1 MTYIRSMFRL
11 FGLILI
17 FIFSLGIK
25 SQNIPFKAKYFKD
38 KKKELK
44 AVINEIKAGNNAL
57 KEKAYFTALDHF
69 FRAHS
74 FNSNN
79 ALNNFKIG
87 YCLFY
92 MIGTELDPIW
102 DSNHTQANV
111 LQSLQYLERASDLD
125 SFINK
130 NIHSLYYLELSYKNS
145 IEFLMGRCHHL
156 DMEWEKAI
164 DLYERSKR
172 VVLKNK
178 ELSLN
183 INIARALKQIEK
195 KINECEYGLSVKGR
209 VKNVLVTNLGEN
221 INTEYP
227 EYCPLISADES
238 ELFFT
243 SSRPKKAKS
252 NKVIKSYSNGYIKVN
267 SIEKDK
273 NINTDKKYKSKQ
285 DEDEN
290 EYDEDIYQSFYEQ
303 VNWGEAKRI
312 ADPINTESH
321 DATVG
326 LSFDAQSLFL
336 YRYDEKNGGDLYQ
349 SFLEGNKW
357 SYPRPLSKKIN
368 SQYQET
374 SACFSPDERTLFFTS
389 SKSDGYGGKDIYYS
403 KKMFDGSW
411 GPSVNIGSAINS
423 RYDEDG
429 VYMHPDGKTLY
440 FSSKGHQTL
449 GGYDIFKSI
458 YKDGEWTSPKNLGYP
473 INTAGDDVFFTLS
486 ADGKTGYFSSV
497 RKGGKG
503 KHDIY
508 MVEFP
513 ENYHLYESNILHN
526 DLVLLKGMVLE
537 PISNQPLEAEIII
550 IDNIADEI
558 IAQFKSNAKTG
569 KYLVALPS
577 GKNYG
582 IVIKKDSMLF
592 HTENIQLEKGKFK
605 VVNKKIKLQKIK
617 VGSRLVL
624 KNIFYEFGTTN
635 LLPESS
641 AELKRLVAFLK
652 RFNKIKFEIAGH
664 TDNVGDEK
672 ANQILSEKR
681 AKAIYDFLI
690 NHKIESSRV
699 SYKGYGSTKPI
710 ADNSTN
716 EGRQKNRRTEFK
728 ILSQR

>member
-1 MTYIRSMFRL
+1 MAYIRYMFRYWGL
-11 FGLILI
+11 KLILI
-17 FIFSLGIK
+17 FSFSLE
-25 SQNIPFKAKYFKD
+25 SQNIAFKGKHFKD

-44 AVINEIKAGNNAL
+44 LISNEIKAGNSAI
-57 KEKAYFTALDHF
+57 KGKSYFTALDHF
-69 FRAHS
+69 FRAQD
-74 FNSNN
+74 FNPHN
-79 ALNNFKIG
+79 ALNNYKIG
-87 YCLFY
+87 YCLFH
-92 MIGTELDPIW
+92 MVGTELDISW
-102 DSNHTQANV
+102 DSNHKQANV
-111 LQSLQYLERASDLD
+111 LQSLQYLEKAKELD
-125 SFINK
+125 SLIDK
-130 NIHSLYYLELSYKNS
+130 KIHSLFYLELSYQNS
-145 IEFLMGRCHHL
+145 IEYLMGRCYHL

-164 DLYERSKR
+164 NLYEISKR
-172 VVLKNK
+172 GVLKNK

-183 INIARALKQIEK
+183 INIAKALKETEK

-209 VKNVLVTNLGEN
+209 VKNVLVTKLGDN
-221 INTEYP
+221 INTEYS

-243 SSRPKKAKS
+243 SSRPKEIKS
-252 NKVIKSYSNGYIKVN
+252 HKVIKSYSNGYIKVDSKERN
-267 SIEKDK
+267 K
-273 NINTDKKYKSKQ
+273 NINTEKKYKSRQ
-285 DEDEN
+285 GIEDN
-290 EYDEDIYQSFYEQ
+290 DYDEDIYQSFYEQ
-303 VNWGEAKRI
+303 VNWGKAQQVGP
-312 ADPINTESH
+312 PINTESH

-326 LSFDAQSLFL
+326 LSFDAQTLFL
-336 YRYDEKNGGDLYQ
+336 YQIDEKNGGDLYE

-368 SQYQET
+368 SKDQET

-389 SKSDGYGGKDIYYS
+389 SKSDGFGGKDIYYC

-411 GPSVNIGSAINS
+411 GRSVNIGSAINS

-473 INTAGDDVFFTLS
+473 INTPGDDVFFTLS

-497 RKGGKG
+497 RKNGKG

-526 DLVLLKGMVLE
+526 DLVLLKGRILD

-550 IDNIADEI
+550 IDNIADKI

-652 RFNKIKFEIAGH
+652 RFSKIKFEIAGH
-664 TDNVGDEK
+664 TDNVGDQI
-672 ANQILSEKR
+672 ANQVLSEQR
-681 AKAIYDFLI
+681 AKTIYEFLI
-690 NHKIESSRV
+690 DHNIERTRV
-699 SYKGYGSTKPI
+699 NYKGYGSKKPI
-710 ADNSTN
+710 AENNTA
-716 EGRQKNRRTEFK
+716 EGRQKNRRTEFR
-728 ILSQR
+728 IISQ

>member
-1 MTYIRSMFRL
+1 MYRYLEFIL
-11 FGLILI
+11 LIIL
-17 FIFSLGIK
+17 SLGLE
-25 SQNIPFKAKYFKD
+25 SQNIPFKGKYFKANTKD
-38 KKKELK
+38 LK
-44 AVINEIKAGNNAL
+44 LIVNEIKAGDL
-57 KEKAYFTALDHF
+57 SIKEKSHFKALDHYYK
-69 FRAHS
+69 AQK
-74 FNSNN
+74 FNPEN
-79 ALNNFKIG
+79 ALNNYMLG
-87 YCLFY
+87 YCLFKIKGNKLD
-92 MIGTELDPIW
+92 IGW

-111 LQSLQYLERASDLD
+111 IQAVQHLEKAKELD
-125 SFINK
+125 SLIDK
-130 NIHSLYYLELSYKNS
+130 RIHSRLYLELSYQNS
-145 IEFLMGRCHHL
+145 IEFIMGRCYHL

-164 DLYERSKR
+164 DLYELSKKSI
-172 VVLKNK
+172 LGNK

-183 INIARALKQIEK
+183 INIAKALKEIEK
-195 KINECEYGLSVKGR
+195 KIKECEYGLSVKGR
-209 VKNVLVTNLGEN
+209 VKNVLVSNLGEN

-243 SSRPKKAKS
+243 SRRPQESHNTKIVKG
-252 NKVIKSYSNGYIKVN
+252 YLNGIIN
-267 SIEKDK
+267 DNPIEKRRN
-273 NINTDKKYKSKQ
+273 NIIIIPDKKNKSKHG
-285 DEDEN
+285 DEEIDVN
-290 EYDEDIYQSFYEQ
+290 EDIYKSLYGQ
-303 VNWGEAKRI
+303 VHWKKARQV
-312 ADPINTESH
+312 AAPLNTESH

-336 YRYDEKNGGDLYQ
+336 YRYDKTHGGDLYQ
-349 SFLEGNKW
+349 SFLEGNQW
-357 SYPRPLSKKIN
+357 TEPVPLPHTIN
-368 SQYQET
+368 SRYQET

-389 SKSDGYGGKDIYYS
+389 SKPNGYGGKDIYYS
-403 KKMFDGSW
+403 KKKRDGSW
-411 GPSVNIGSAINS
+411 GYSVNIGTAINS

-440 FSSKGHQTL
+440 FSSKGHQTM

-458 YKDGEWTSPKNLGYP
+458 YKDGQWTSPKNLGYP
-473 INTAGDDVFFTLS
+473 INTAGDDVYFTLS

-497 RKGGKG
+497 RRDGHGDY
-503 KHDIY
+503 DIF

-526 DLVLLKGMVLE
+526 DLVLLKGRILD
-537 PISNQPLEAEIII
+537 PINNQPLEAEIII
-550 IDNIADEI
+550 IDNIADKI

-605 VVNKKIKLQKIK
+605 VINKKIKLQKIK
-617 VGSRLVL
+617 VGSRLIL

-664 TDNVGDEK
+664 TDNVGDQI
-672 ANQILSEKR
+672 ANQVLSEQR
-681 AKAIYDFLI
+681 AKTIYKFLI
-690 NHKIESSRV
+690 DHNIERTRV
-699 SYKGYGSTKPI
+699 SYKGYGSKNPI
-710 ADNSTN
+710 AENNTA
-716 EGRQKNRRTEFK
+716 EGRQKNRRTEFR
-728 ILSQR
+728 IMSQ